1 MVTAGQVMGLLHELA
16 PPSLAEGWDRI
27 GLQVGDPGWPVQRV
41 LVSLGPSAAVV
52 REAVER
58 DCQMIVCHHPLIFR
72 PLSAVRL
79 DEPAG
84 AVIGQALEARI
95 ALGVVHT
102 NLDRAPG
109 GLNDWLAEVLGLGDP
124 VPLAEAAGL
133 PQPWEG
139 VAAMGRVG
147 MLEQPLPLEAWAR
160 EVARRLGVPAVRY
173 VGGPDVPVQRVACVG
188 GSGADAIGP
197 AARARVDC
205 LVTGDVKFHDALE
218 ALDRG
223 VAVVDGGHFG
233 TEVLMRERLA
243 RWLEEAAQRRGWRLS
258 ACAAAREADPFAF
271 AGAEGAL
278 A

>member
-1 MVTAGQVMGLLHELA
+1 
-16 PPSLAEGWDRI
+16 
-27 GLQVGDPGWPVQRV
+27 
-41 LVSLGPSAAVV
+41 
-52 REAVER
+52 
-58 DCQMIVCHHPLIFR
+58 MIVCHHPLIFR

-109 GLNDWLAEVLGLGDP
+109 GLNDWLAEALGLGDP

-147 MLEQPLPLEAWAR
+147 MLPDPLPLAAWAR
-160 EVARRLGVPAVRY
+160 EVGRRLGVPAVRY

-188 GSGADAIGP
+188 GSGADAIAA

-205 LVTGDVKFHDALE
+205 LVTGDVKFHEALD

-223 VAVVDGGHFG
+223 VAVVDAGHFG
-233 TEVLMRERLA
+233 TEVLMRDRLA
-243 RWLEEAAQRRGWRLS
+243 RWLEEAAHGRGWRLS
-258 ACAAAREADPFAF
+258 AVPAAREADPFTF
-271 AGAEGAL
+271 TGVEAGTA
-278 A
+278 